1 MAVVDDTGNAPAR
14 WWRWSWRE
22 RSATVCTGCRRSHRA
37 TTTTWRCRWRWRTRS
52 PVFPTAAVT
61 IFRSYALLGNIDIFA
76 IRIYTGAPREY
87 GDDEE
92 RCKND
97 LA

>member
-1 MAVVDDTGNAPAR
+1 MAVVDDTGNAAAR
-14 WWRWSWRE
+14 GWRWSWRE

-37 TTTTWRCRWRWRTRS
+37 TTTTWPWRWRTRS